1 MYQKV
6 LVPLDGSDLA
16 EVALPHVEAIAKGCD
31 SAVVHLVSVT
41 EAMKVQVSR
50 EDILE
55 RASKDENNLPPLQKL
70 DIQPGTTGGPL
81 YPSVNYRAF
90 AQPLVLGRM
99 AATAE
104 EYLEKVAQ
112 ELEEKGIKTCASVLA
127 GKPAEEIIRYA
138 EAEHIDLIVI
148 ASRGH
153 SGFSRWDLGNI
164 AEKVMRV
171 AKIPVLLVKPEP
183 GFKETKPERH
193 GDSAIV

>member
-16 EVALPHVEAIAKGCD
+16 EVALPHVETIAKGC
-31 SAVVHLVSVT
+31 SNAVVHLVSVT
-41 EAMKVQVSR
+41 EAVRVQVSR

-55 RASKDENNLPPLQKL
+55 RAGKDENNLPPLQKL
-70 DIQPGTTGGPL
+70 DIQPGTIGGPL
-81 YPSVNYRAF
+81 YPTDAYRAF
-90 AQPLVLGRM
+90 AQPLTLGRM

-104 EYLEKVAQ
+104 EYLEKIAQ
-112 ELEEKGIKTCASVLA
+112 ELEGKGIKTCAAVLA
-127 GKPAEEIIRYA
+127 GKPAEEIISYA
-138 EAEHIDLIVI
+138 ETEHIDLIVI

-164 AEKVMRV
+164 AEKIMRV

>member
-1 MYQKV
+1 MAPV
-6 LVPLDGSDLA
+6 L
-16 EVALPHVEAIAKGCD
+16 
-31 SAVVHLVSVT
+31 T
-41 EAMKVQVSR
+41 EN
-50 EDILE
+50 ILE

-70 DIQPGTTGGPL
+70 NIQPGTIGGPL
-81 YPSVNYRAF
+81 YPSESYRAF

-104 EYLEKVAQ
+104 EYLEKVTQ
-112 ELEEKGIKTCASVLA
+112 ELEEKGIKTCATVLA

-164 AEKVMRV
+164 AEKVIRV